1 MISGNLKSHIRKIND
16 ISYNKCLSV
25 LIFLFIFLVHPLL
38 ILICV
43 FFFHPI
49 LSHSFLY
56 RLDVF
61 PSFHSF
67 IIIIFSIH
75 RSFELYI
82 PSLSFFFLLLL
93 FFPSSF
99 SFFPSIIFHLHP
111 YRRTFNLVI
120 PAIDST
126 NQNAPR
132 DPRGVLIGSEN
143 QRRAPVPTSTAVLYA
158 LRPMHVSRGKSRS
171 RVCLIGVSDALSG
184 YSGH

>member
-1 MISGNLKSHIRKIND
+1 MIYRITSASLCSYLPFYIPRLSSVNSHLCLFLS
-16 ISYNKCLSV
+16 SYS
-25 LIFLFIFLVHPLL
+25 FALF
-38 ILICV
+38 
-43 FFFHPI
+43 
-49 LSHSFLY
+49 SF
-56 RLDVF
+56 RVNVF

-82 PSLSFFFLLLL
+82 PSLSFFSLLLL
-93 FFPSSF
+93 FFPSSSF